1 MGLLTNIKRESVHKA
16 VYFFSL
22 SLIAVSLPLS
32 RYFITIGEI
41 LLIANWLAEGDFREK
56 FRRLH
61 ADRPALAFITVY
73 LLSVIG
79 LLWSRDP
86 ASGAA
91 GELLHKSPTL
101 FLPLIFATTPA
112 PDGKKIRVVL
122 LLFISSVLMVSL
134 TGLLM
139 RELGDE
145 PLFRSA
151 SPFIPGLYLGLM
163 LVIAAVQLPL
173 LVRQV
178 TVKSR
183 WLLLSLAGSVW
194 LIIFLFYLRTLS
206 VIISLAVIMIVLIAV
221 FTGMLKSMIL
231 KITIPVAAVI
241 VAGIALWP
249 LTEIYRQ
256 VQVSDAYRFG
266 ELPVAT
272 VNGTPY
278 LHDTVSIIREN
289 GNPVYIFLADK
300 ELRES
305 WNRRSELDFDG
316 RDLMG
321 QELKPVIYRY
331 MSSLA
336 LRKDSAGMALLT
348 DRDISEMER
357 GTTNHFNVGRPGI
370 YVRAYE
376 EMMSLSIYYASGR
389 RETSWG
395 SLTKR
400 LDLWRSSL
408 EAFRRHPVLGW
419 GTGGVLKAMDYGMEQ
434 TGSTLAG
441 LNMRPHNQYLHVLL
455 SHGIIGFIATVLL
468 MVYFY
473 RQKQAH
479 RSFMFILFL
488 LLFLVHFIGNNTLES
503 QPGQDLFVF
512 FSMLYAY
519 HYPLLKKAPVL
530 RKEPVLKKEP
540 GFIY

>member
-1 MGLLTNIKRESVHKA
+1 MGILTTIKRESVHKA

-32 RYFITIGEI
+32 RYFLTIGEI
-41 LLIANWLAEGDFREK
+41 VLIANWLAEGDFREK
-56 FRRLH
+56 FRRLR
-61 ADRPALAFITVY
+61 ADRPAIAFITVY
-73 LLSVIG
+73 LLSVCG
-79 LLWSRDP
+79 LMWSRDP

-91 GELLHKSPTL
+91 NELLHRSPTL

-112 PDGKKIRVVL
+112 PGGRKIRVVL
-122 LLFISSVLMVSL
+122 LLFISSVLIVSFA
-134 TGLLM
+134 GLLM
-139 RELGDE
+139 RELGDD

-151 SPFIPGLYLGLM
+151 SPFIPGLYFGLM
-163 LVIAAVQLPL
+163 LVIAAAQLPL

-178 TVKSR
+178 TPKSR
-183 WLLLSLAGSVW
+183 WLMLSLAVSAW

-206 VIISLAVIMIVLIAV
+206 AIISLVVIMIVLIAV
-221 FTGMLKSMIL
+221 FTGRLKSTIL

-241 VAGIALWP
+241 VAGMALWP

-256 VQVSDAYRFG
+256 VQVSNPDGFG
-266 ELPVAT
+266 DLPAAT

-305 WNRRSELDFDG
+305 WNHRSELDFDG

-321 QELKPVIYRY
+321 QELKPTIYRY
-331 MSSLA
+331 MSSLG

-348 DRDISEMER
+348 DRDIREIER
-357 GTTNHFNVGRPGI
+357 GTTNHLNVGRPGI

-408 EAFRRHPVLGW
+408 EAFRKHPVMGW
-419 GTGGVLKAMDYGMEQ
+419 GTGGVLQAMDHGMEQ

-441 LNMRPHNQYLHVLL
+441 LNMKPHSQYLYVLL

-468 MVYFY
+468 LVYFY

-479 RSFMFILFL
+479 RSIMFILFL
-488 LLFLVHFIGNNTLES
+488 FLFLIHFIGNNSLES

-519 HYPLLKKAPVL
+519 HYPLLKK
-530 RKEPVLKKEP
+530 EP
-540 GFIY
+540 GLKRNQR